1 MIDLTIYG
9 KPSYNFEYYKHLVQG
24 FAKEAKI
31 KLNISEKTELV
42 DFFEIGITSI
52 PAFRIGDEFFEI
64 KNHQSNEIINL
75 KNWILNKE
83 NFGSLPHYLVPID
96 FSETS
101 ENAIQY
107 ALHLNREKPGV
118 ITLIHAI
125 HPTLK
130 DAELGMDNIK
140 DLQEYYEVKLKNYIT
155 SITESSFLDED
166 FDVIN
171 YKVLTGPAGH
181 TIRAYADNI
190 PRSIIIIG
198 STGKGGILKKAF
210 GSVSTEIASRSNC
223 PVFVIPP
230 KLKRNSSSSL
240 ALLVSEL
247 ENDMEVVSQ
256 LTEIDSITIESLEI
270 LAVNQFDYPIAELV
284 TKIESLFNH
293 EVKIS
298 SKLIKSEISLEDIN
312 RFCSTKNIDLLVMSQ
327 AKKHGIKAILDVLN
341 TKQVSM
347 KSITPT
353 LIISKNEE

>member
-9 KPSYNFEYYKHLVQG
+9 KPSYNFEYYKDLVQG
-24 FAKEAKI
+24 FAKEAQI
-31 KLNISEKTELV
+31 TLNISEMTEL
-42 DFFEIGITSI
+42 DEFFEIGITHI

-64 KNHQSNEIINL
+64 KNHQINEIINL

-96 FSETS
+96 FSKTS
-101 ENAIQY
+101 ENAIQF
-107 ALHLNREKPGV
+107 ALHLNREKSGV

-130 DAELGMDNIK
+130 DAELGMDNIN
-140 DLQEYYEVKLKNYIT
+140 DLQEYYELKLKNYIT
-155 SITESSFLDED
+155 SITEDSFLGEY
-166 FDVIN
+166 FDIIN

-181 TIRAYADNI
+181 TIRTYAETI
-190 PRSIIIIG
+190 HRAMIIIG

-230 KLKRNSSSSL
+230 ELKRNSSSSL

-247 ENDMEVVSQ
+247 ENDMEVLSQ
-256 LTEIDSITIESLEI
+256 LTNIDSINIESLEI

-284 TKIESLFNH
+284 TKIECLFGQ
-293 EVKIS
+293 EIKIN
-298 SKLIKSEISLEDIN
+298 SKLIKSDSPLNDIN
-312 RFCSTKNIDLLVMSQ
+312 RYCSAKNIDLLVMSQ
-327 AKKHGIKAILDVLN
+327 AKKHGIKTILDDIN

-353 LIISKNEE
+353 LILSKNEE